1 MLAQM
6 TSDNSYKRWRELLQ
20 SSSKGVLR
28 EDGASVIEMAFASVV
43 LLSMLFGIFAISF
56 ALYTYHYIS
65 DAAREGS
72 RYAIVRGSA
81 SCANSS
87 NLLTNC
93 GATSTQIQTYV
104 QDLGYPG
111 IDAANKMTVTSTWYT
126 ASSSGTPPTTTW
138 SLCSTGTCNAPGN
151 IVKVQVT
158 YAFPLGI
165 PFYGSRALS
174 MTSTSQMVISQ

>member
-1 MLAQM
+1 MLTLM
-6 TSDNSYKRWRELLQ
+6 TSDNSHKSWRELLR

-28 EDGASVIEMAFASVV
+28 EDGASIVEMAFSSVV
-43 LLSMLFGIFAISF
+43 LFGMLFGIIYMSF

-72 RYAIVRGSA
+72 RYAMVRGST

-87 NLLTNC
+87 SLLSNC
-93 GATSTQIQTYV
+93 NATSGQIQTYV
-104 QDLGYPG
+104 QYLGYPG
-111 IDAANKMTVTSTWYT
+111 IDALHKMVVTSTWYK
-126 ASSSGTPPTTTW
+126 ASASQPTTW

-158 YAFPLGI
+158 YSFPLGI
-165 PFYGSRALS
+165 PYVGSRTLS
-174 MTSTSQMVISQ
+174 MTSTSQMVIAQ

>member
-6 TSDNSYKRWRELLQ
+6 MSDNSYKRWRDLLR

-28 EDGASVIEMAFASVV
+28 EDGASMVEMAFACT
-43 LLSMLFGIFAISF
+43 LLLTMLFGIFAISF

-72 RYAIVRGSA
+72 RYAMVRGST

-87 NLLTNC
+87 NMLTNC
-93 GATSTQIQTYV
+93 GATSNQIQTYV
-104 QDLGYPG
+104 QNLGYPG
-111 IDAANKMTVTSTWYT
+111 ASNMTVTSTWYKIT
-126 ASSSGTPPTTTW
+126 GGTPW
-138 SLCSTGTCNAPGN
+138 ASLCSTGTCNAPGN

-158 YAFPLGI
+158 YAFPLSI
-165 PFYGSRALS
+165 PFFLRGGPTSQTRSLS
-174 MTSTSQMVISQ
+174 MTSTSQMVIAQ